1 VKKKSINDEIVLV
14 TDSGDVL
21 DRTLAIKFSKYGAFL
36 CL

>member
-1 VKKKSINDEIVLV
+1 
-14 TDSGDVL
+14 GDVL